1 MTHDLLKPIRL
12 AIHILIFV
20 GLLAPTCSDAQSV
33 LNRLSGFDETRLTA
47 AASWADTP
55 QEEPLGRE
63 AAKLIYQV
71 NRLARGSS
79 LQVSEQAS
87 DSISAPLASVV
98 NLNGQATKI
107 DRWRLPEELADVM
120 DFTEL
125 YRVEV
130 VAQDTADPVV
140 VITSVVPNRW
150 LRDGGAIRFPT
161 SVTGV
166 LIRRSD
172 DSLPAVIAAPS
183 LAWLAGADA
192 DAEPD
197 DVPAGWLMLGRRGFD
212 VALLEGV
219 RARNRQPLREEDA
232 AAFYPLLRIASS
244 IGQPDDS
251 ANENR
256 SLDAKPTNEPAA
268 DLLRDAENMVG
279 RYINI
284 DLQTIRVTR
293 INVTESTTK
302 QQLGSDHYWQLD
314 AIGDLGNVVIKI
326 ESGDGESATFE
337 NRYPV
342 SVAIKELPPFLLKAI
357 SSSDPSADA
366 EMIDVAMISTQVS
379 VDGFFYRLW
388 SYESDFM
395 NQHGG
400 GKQFG
405 PLIIASRIID
415 REPAR
420 TDAVG
425 VSRLGWYFAA
435 LVVFGILAAMI
446 GGILSS
452 RRDSKAKQRARA
464 SLPDRIVD

>member
-1 MTHDLLKPIRL
+1 
-12 AIHILIFV
+12 
-20 GLLAPTCSDAQSV
+20 
-33 LNRLSGFDETRLTA
+33 
-47 AASWADTP
+47 
-55 QEEPLGRE
+55 
-63 AAKLIYQV
+63 
-71 NRLARGSS
+71 
-79 LQVSEQAS
+79 
-87 DSISAPLASVV
+87 
-98 NLNGQATKI
+98 
-107 DRWRLPEELADVM
+107 
-120 DFTEL
+120 
-125 YRVEV
+125 
-130 VAQDTADPVV
+130 
-140 VITSVVPNRW
+140 
-150 LRDGGAIRFPT
+150 
-161 SVTGV
+161 
-166 LIRRSD
+166 
-172 DSLPAVIAAPS
+172 

-192 DAEPD
+192 DSEPD

-244 IGQPDDS
+244 LGQPDDP

-256 SLDAKPTNEPAA
+256 ALDAEPTLEPAA
-268 DLLRDAENMVG
+268 DLLRDAEKMVG
-279 RYINI
+279 RYISI
-284 DLQTIRVTR
+284 DLKTIRVTR
-293 INVTESTTK
+293 INVTEPTTQ

-342 SVAIKELPPFLLKAI
+342 SVAIKELPPFLMKAI
-357 SSSDPSADA
+357 SPSNPSPDT
-366 EMIDVAMISTQVS
+366 ETIDVAMISTQVS
-379 VDGFFYRLW
+379 VAGFFYRLW

-405 PLIIASRIID
+405 PLIIASRIMD
-415 REPAR
+415 REPTR

-435 LVVFGILAAMI
+435 LVVFGILAATV
-446 GGILSS
+446 GGIISS

-464 SLPDRIVD
+464 SLPDRLVD